1 MVYYCTLLVGC
12 GRVPEEIFQ
21 TESCEESTDDIEDV
35 NEPLDDFVDD
45 EIDCSEG
52 PSDSRN
58 YSAII
63 FFDNVLI

>member
-35 NEPLDDFVDD
+35 NEILWMMKLTVQRVLLILGIIVPLF
-45 EIDCSEG
+45 SLTM
-52 PSDSRN
+52 S
-58 YSAII
+58 
-63 FFDNVLI
+63 